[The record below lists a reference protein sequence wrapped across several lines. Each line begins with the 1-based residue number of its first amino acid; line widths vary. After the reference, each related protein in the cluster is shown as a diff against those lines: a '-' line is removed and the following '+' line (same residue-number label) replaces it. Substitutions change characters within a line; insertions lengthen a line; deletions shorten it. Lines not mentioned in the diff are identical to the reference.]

1 MMIIICI
8 EVLVLLVGVNS
19 WLSSFQKPSYLVRGS
34 SCSILRSQ
42 SESQELNPLWERTSQ
57 CLDFG
62 RLMDYILAETA
73 TLPGKELLP
82 VSFANDAL
90 SATNEYA
97 RIEQLSAQIALI
109 PNMPQLD
116 VVEMLERL
124 EKNVATLERVEFA
137 IISLDI
143 EDLVLLY
150 KTFLKHK
157 DTLTLFEQELRE
169 LTLPDE
175 LVRTFDNSFDED
187 RNLNID
193 KYPILKRLRNQMA
206 SVRASI
212 MAKLTSM
219 VSSADMKHK
228 IPENTV
234 TPR

>member
-1 MMIIICI
+1 MVIIVCFALMIS
-8 EVLVLLVGVNS
+8 LVAVQSLF
-19 WLSSFQKPSYLVRGS
+19 SSFQTHVRFQGS
-34 SCSILRSQ
+34 MLQ
-42 SESQELNPLWERTSQ
+42 SHRELPTLDPLWKRTSQ

-97 RIEQLSAQIALI
+97 RLEQLSAQIALI
-109 PNMPQLD
+109 PNLPQLD
-116 VVEMLERL
+116 VLEMLEKL

-143 EDLVLLY
+143 EDLVMLY

-157 DTLTLFEQELRE
+157 DTLQLFEQELSD
-169 LTLPDE
+169 LTLPEE

-206 SVRASI
+206 SVRTSI
-212 MAKLTSM
+212 MSKLTSM
-219 VSSADMKHK
+219 VSSAEMKHK

-234 TPR
+234 SPR